1 LEAVRGAAKEELA
14 CLAYSSPQA
23 ELLVTIR
30 GIGHPTAV
38 GILSAI
44 GDVERFGE
52 PCKLISHFG
61 LNPIVHQ
68 SARGCYTGRT
78 SKQGRCQARCL

>member
-52 PCKLISHFG
+52 PRKLVSYFG
-61 LNPIVHQ
+61 LNPIIHQ
-68 SARGCYTGRT
+68 SADRCYTRGA